1 VKLSGSLSQKI
12 DKMLDV
18 LRPHSLKDIEV
29 IKKITGEGDVRYYD
43 IAYLKEKLK
52 SILLS
57 RDPNN
62 IQMLTCFTL

>member
-1 VKLSGSLSQKI
+1 VKLSGNLSEKI
-12 DKMLDV
+12 DKMLEV
-18 LRPHSLKDIEV
+18 LRPHSLKDIDI
-29 IKKITGEGDVRYYD
+29 IKKITGESDVRYFD

>member
-43 IAYLKEKLK
+43 IANLKEKLK

>member
-1 VKLSGSLSQKI
+1 
-12 DKMLDV
+12 MLEV
-18 LRPHSLKDIEV
+18 IHPHSLRDIET

-43 IAYLKEKLK
+43 IGYLKEKVK

-62 IQMLTCFTL
+62 IQMLTCFSL

>member
-1 VKLSGSLSQKI
+1 
-12 DKMLDV
+12 MLDV
-18 LRPHSLKDIEV
+18 LRPHSLNDIEV
-29 IKKITGEGDVRYYD
+29 IKNITGESDVRYYD

>member
-1 VKLSGSLSQKI
+1 MKLSGNLSEKI
-12 DKMLDV
+12 DKMLEV
-18 LRPHSLKDIEV
+18 LRPHSLKDIDI
-29 IKKITGEGDVRYYD
+29 IKKITGENDVRYFD